1 MNKRGKTKKLFWKL
15 YPTYLLISVIS
26 VVAVSWY
33 ASSSMREYFLKQT
46 QTYLKTRGYLLEKQ
60 IKPHLFPLNTSF
72 IDSICKRDGR
82 LTDTRFTVILTN
94 GEVVGDTQENPDNM
108 DNHRNRPEVQQA
120 IKEGLGSS
128 FRYSRTLHQKM
139 MYVVIPVKKGNEI
152 IAFIRASLSISSIDE
167 TLCHIYRSIAWGGLF
182 IALFAAALSYL
193 ASRYVSRPIE
203 EIRNGAKRFTEG
215 DLKYRLPSI
224 ETEELESLSTSL
236 NHMAGQL
243 EEKIENSNRQQNQLQ
258 AVLTSMV
265 EGVVAVDKEERIISV
280 NQAAAKIFESSTE
293 ELQGRLI
300 QEVIR
305 NRDLQGFVKKALL
318 NEARVE
324 QDIFFYKNGERIINA
339 YCNPLQDIDGKQI
352 GTLVVVYDVTHLRRL
367 ENIRK
372 DFVAN
377 VSHEIKTPLTA
388 IKGFVETLQQGAF
401 DNPEESRRFLQIISK
416 HVKRLNSIVD
426 DLLSLSRLEQKDKQ
440 LQLKLETIQIRHI
453 LISAIQLCQPKAD
466 DKHIIIDLDCKE
478 ELTAKLD
485 PNLFEEVF
493 VNLIDNAIKYS
504 PEGKIV
510 KITTEEKDSNIA
522 IHFMDQGVG
531 IDKQYLDRLF
541 ERFYRVDAARSRNLG
556 GTGLGL
562 AIVKHILQLHG
573 GHIIVES
580 TPGAGSTFSIFLP
593 KT

>member
-1 MNKRGKTKKLFWKL
+1 MIKSGKSKKLFWKL

-33 ASSSMREYFLKQT
+33 ASGSMREYFLKQT
-46 QTYLKTRGYLLEKQ
+46 QKYLKARGHLLEKQ
-60 IKPHLFPLNTSF
+60 IEPHLLPLNASL
-72 IDSICKRDGR
+72 IDSICKRAGK
-82 LTDTRFTVILTN
+82 LTDTRFTVILIN
-94 GEVVGDTQENPDNM
+94 GEVVGDTQENPENM

-120 IKEGLGSS
+120 IKEGAGSS
-128 FRYSRTLHQKM
+128 FRYSSTLHQKM
-139 MYVVIPVKKGNEI
+139 MYVVIPLKKENEI
-152 IAFIRASLSISSIDE
+152 IAFIRASISISSIDE
-167 TLCHIYRSIAWGGLF
+167 TLYHIYSSIVWGGLF
-182 IALFAAALSYL
+182 IALFAAVLSYL

-203 EIRNGAKRFTEG
+203 EIRRGAKRFTEG

-224 ETEELESLSTSL
+224 ETEELASLSASL

-243 EEKIENSNRQQNQLQ
+243 EEKITNSNRQQNQLQ

-280 NQAAAKIFESSTE
+280 NQAAAKIFDSSTE

-300 QEVIR
+300 HEVIR
-305 NRDLQGFVKKALL
+305 NRDLQGFVEKALL
-318 NEARVE
+318 NEASVE

-339 YCNPLQDIDGKQI
+339 YCNPLQDTDGKQI
-352 GTLVVVYDVTHLRRL
+352 GTLVVLYDVTHIKRL

-388 IKGFVETLQQGAF
+388 INGFVETLQQGAI

-416 HVKRLNSIVD
+416 HVKRLNSIVE

-440 LQLKLETIQIRHI
+440 QQFKLETINIQRI
-453 LISAIQLCQPKAD
+453 LNSAILLCQSKAD
-466 DKHIIIDLDCKE
+466 GKHIFIDLVCE
-478 ELTAKLD
+478 EDLTAKLD

-504 PEGKIV
+504 PEGKNIN
-510 KITTEEKDSNIA
+510 ITTESNDSNIL
-522 IHFMDQGVG
+522 IHFKDQGVG
-531 IDKQYLDRLF
+531 IEKQHLDRLF
-541 ERFYRVDAARSRNLG
+541 ERFYRVDTARSRNLG

-562 AIVKHILQLHG
+562 AIVKHIVQLHG
-573 GHIIVES
+573 GHITVES

-593 KT
+593 KP